1 MARIAVNYALNQQVS
16 QTLQKEHKVL
26 DQMTVDLHTQLKK
39 AVWVSES
46 NATFQQILAKYN
58 VHMAELHNE
67 LNRLGAALLSASE
80 RLKVADKKA
89 TNLF

>member
-1 MARIAVNYALNQQVS
+1 VHQIRVNYALNQQVS
-16 QTLQKEHKVL
+16 QTLQKEHQVL
-26 DQMTVDLHTQLKK
+26 NQLTADLHTQLKK

-46 NATFQQILAKYN
+46 NANFQQILAKYN

-80 RLKVADKKA
+80 RLKAADKRA
-89 TNLF
+89 TALF